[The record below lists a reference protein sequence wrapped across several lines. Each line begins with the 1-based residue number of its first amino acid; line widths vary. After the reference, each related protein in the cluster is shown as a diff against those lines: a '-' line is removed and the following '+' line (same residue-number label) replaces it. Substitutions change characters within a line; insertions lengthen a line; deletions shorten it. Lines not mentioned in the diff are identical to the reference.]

1 MKRAVGAGGRRI
13 VFCGLLIFLTL
24 LKFNVLQAS
33 EVTPINSYLNFLEG
47 SIFDG
52 VTGTVN
58 GNSGDIPSYVTEKVT
73 LYIEYFTTKERDL
86 FQQWL
91 DRAGPFIPL
100 IREIF
105 REEGLPEDLALLPL
119 IESGFRVDAK
129 SPKKAT
135 GLWQFMASTGTLY
148 GLRVNK
154 WVDERNDPV
163 KSTRAAARHLKDLYN
178 TFGTWPLALASY
190 NAGSGRVKRALASTG
205 SSDFWEMGQSRAL
218 KAETR
223 NYIPKF
229 MAALIIAKNPE
240 VFGFTFSEGPSIR
253 YDIVEVPGGME
264 LAGIV
269 KDAGTDYRSLRGLNP
284 ELKSNILPFDR
295 PHYTLRLPEGKGA
308 VFLENYNS
316 LPLSQRNVYR
326 EHRVK
331 KGDTV
336 YGIARR
342 YRTDVA
348 AIKKTNRLD
357 WRYKIIPGDVLLIPV
372 RLPMRAG
379 NVRLVI
385 SSEEIQPKQ
394 PETL

>member
-1 MKRAVGAGGRRI
+1 MKRAVGTRGRWI
-13 VFCGLLIFLTL
+13 VLCGLLIFLPL
-24 LKFNVLQAS
+24 LKFSAVQAS

-47 SIFDG
+47 SIFDNAIG
-52 VTGTVN
+52 N
-58 GNSGDIPSYVTEKVT
+58 GYSGDVPSYVTEKVT
-73 LYIEYFTTKERDL
+73 FYIEYFTTQERDL
-86 FQQWL
+86 FQMWL
-91 DRAGPFIPL
+91 DRAGPYIPL

-119 IESGFRVDAK
+119 IESGFKVDAR

-148 GLRVNK
+148 GLKVNK
-154 WVDERNDPV
+154 WVDERKDPI

-178 TFGTWPLALASY
+178 AFGTWPLALASY
-190 NAGSGRVKRALASTG
+190 NAGSGKVKRALVTTR
-205 SSDFWEMGQSRAL
+205 SSDFWEMGQSRVL

-229 MAALIIAKNPE
+229 MAVLIIAKNPE
-240 VFGFTFSEGPSIR
+240 VFGFTFSEEPSIR

-264 LAGIV
+264 LTNIA

-295 PHYTLRLPEGKGA
+295 PYYTLRLPEGRGA
-308 VFLENYNS
+308 VFLENYNN
-316 LPLSQRNVYR
+316 LPFSQRIVYR
-326 EHRVK
+326 EHTVK

-336 YGIARR
+336 YSIAGR
-342 YRTDVA
+342 YGTGVA
-348 AIKKTNRLD
+348 AIREANHLNR
-357 WRYKIIPGDVLLIPV
+357 RYMIAPGDVLLVPV
-372 RLPMRAG
+372 KLPVGAG
-379 NVRLVI
+379 DVRLVDTL
-385 SSEEIQPKQ
+385 EDIQPEQ